1 MAVKYTELGTTGWKV
16 SRACLG
22 TMTWGSQN
30 SEAEGHA
37 QLDYALERGIN
48 FIDTAEM
55 YSSPPRAETY
65 GATETIIGTWLK
77 DRGDRDKIYLASKI
91 AGPGTMTW
99 MSSDGAS
106 RRHNTKHIT
115 EAVEG
120 SLKRLQTDYI
130 DLYQLH
136 WPDRPVVLFGRKP
149 DPAQPETPP
158 EEALRALDD
167 MVKEGKIREIGV
179 SNETPWGV
187 MSFLHEAAAHDLP
200 RVQSIQN
207 AYSLLV
213 RNFEFGLEEVCHREK
228 VGLLAYSPLAQGY
241 LTGKYR
247 GGALPE
253 GARKTLYDRMQRY
266 ESEGAQEAIDAY
278 VKLAEEYGID
288 PAQLALKFVDSRP
301 FTTSTILG
309 ATSLDQLKA
318 DIDAFDLDL
327 TEELAKGISQI
338 HRWRPNP
345 AR

>member
-1 MAVKYTELGTTGWKV
+1 VKYSELGTSGWKV

-30 SEAEGHA
+30 TEAEGHV
-37 QLDYALERGIN
+37 QLDYALQRGIN

-55 YSSPPRAETY
+55 YSSPPRRETY

-77 DRGDRDKIYLASKI
+77 TRSDRDKIYLASKV
-91 AGPGTMTW
+91 AGPSAMDW
-99 MSSDGAS
+99 LNADGS
-106 RRHNTKHIT
+106 TRRHNAEQIT
-115 EAVEG
+115 RAVEG
-120 SLKRLQTDYI
+120 SLIRMQTDYI

-149 DPAQPETPP
+149 NASQPETPP
-158 EEALRALDD
+158 EEILRSLED
-167 MVKEGKIREIGV
+167 MVKAGKIREIGV

-187 MSFLHEAAAHDLP
+187 MAFLREANQHGLL

-228 VGLLAYSPLAQGY
+228 VSLLAYSPLAQGY

-253 GARKTLYDRMQRY
+253 GARKTLFDRLQRY
-266 ESEGAQEAIDAY
+266 EGEGAHEAVEAY
-278 VKLAEEYGID
+278 VTLAEEHGLD
-288 PAQLALKFVDSRP
+288 PAQMAIKFVDSRP
-301 FTTSTILG
+301 FMTSTILG
-309 ATSLDQLKA
+309 ATSLEQLKP
-318 DIDAFDLDL
+318 DIDAFDIELP
-327 TEELAKGISQI
+327 EEVVKGISAI

>member
-1 MAVKYTELGTTGWKV
+1 MKYTELGTTGWKV
-16 SRACLG
+16 SRVCLG

-30 SEAEGHA
+30 DEKQGHA

-65 GATETIIGTWLK
+65 GATEKIIGTWLK
-77 DRGDRDKIYLASKI
+77 NRSDRDKIYLASKI
-91 AGPGTMTW
+91 AGPSPMNWLNEDG
-99 MSSDGAS
+99 SS
-106 RRHNTKHIT
+106 RHFTAEQIVR
-115 EAVEG
+115 AVEG

-136 WPDRPVVLFGRKP
+136 WPDRPVVLFGRNP
-149 DPAQPETPP
+149 DPRQTETPQ
-158 EEALRALDD
+158 EETLRALED
-167 MVKEGKIREIGV
+167 MVKAGKIREIGV

-187 MSFLHEAAAHDLP
+187 MNFLREAERHGLR

-213 RNFEFGLEEVCHREK
+213 REFEAGLAEVCLREK

-241 LTGKYR
+241 LTGKYQN
-247 GGALPE
+247 GALPE

-266 ESEGAQEAIDAY
+266 EGEGALEAIDAY
-278 VKLAEEYGID
+278 VKLAKDNGLD
-288 PAQLALKFVDSRP
+288 PAQMALKFVDTRA
-301 FTTSTILG
+301 FTASTIIG
-309 ATSLDQLKA
+309 QTSLEQLKV
-318 DIDAFDLDL
+318 DIDAFDL
-327 TEELAKGISQI
+327 ELSEDVMKGISAI

>member
-1 MAVKYTELGTTGWKV
+1 VEYTELGTTGWKV
-16 SRACLG
+16 SRCCLG

-30 SEAEGHA
+30 TEAEGHA
-37 QLDYALERGIN
+37 QLDYAMGRGVN

-55 YSSPPRAETY
+55 YSSPPRRETF
-65 GATETIIGTWLK
+65 GATEAIIGTWLK

-91 AGPGTMTW
+91 AGPSPMDWVARDG
-99 MSSDGAS
+99 SS
-106 RRHNTKHIT
+106 RHFNAKHIT

-136 WPDRPVVLFGRKP
+136 WPDRPVVLFGREP
-149 DPAQPETPP
+149 DANQPETPQ
-158 EEALRALDD
+158 EETLRALED
-167 MVKEGKIREIGV
+167 MVKAGKIRKIGV
-179 SNETPWGV
+179 SNETAWGV
-187 MSFLHEAAAHDLP
+187 MGFLREAERHGLP

-213 RNFEFGLEEVCHREK
+213 RNFEFGLGEVCARENI
-228 VGLLAYSPLAQGY
+228 GLLAYSPLAQGY

-247 GGALPE
+247 NGATPE
-253 GARKTLYDRMQRY
+253 GARRTLYNRMQRY
-266 ESEGAQEAIDAY
+266 EGEGAIEANDAY
-278 VKLAEEYGID
+278 VKLAEDHGVD
-288 PAQLALKFVDSRP
+288 PAQMALKFVDSRP
-301 FTTSTILG
+301 FTAATIIG
-309 ATSLDQLKA
+309 ATSQKQLES

-327 TEELAKGISQI
+327 TDELKKGISDI